1 MFPHYLSMKKQSF
14 IFLIFLSLALLPACT
29 VSKENKAKQVAR
41 TAMNQILVDFESY
54 QPVKT
59 TVDSAFVSVYT
70 DPVITKAAHELTDL
84 AAKRK
89 DVDADYDFARQ
100 SVSIWQDHWDAYS
113 REQHNQAIGELNE
126 FRSQLNDIDKDM
138 AEQKEIIRN
147 RAKEIKEGAF
157 YGWTIH
163 HRFRCKTADG
173 ETLTLNDAI
182 IVADSLMEN
191 IYGVFIVEG
200 DDKYEFDKLKRI
212 IDNVLDR

>member
-1 MFPHYLSMKKQSF
+1 
-14 IFLIFLSLALLPACT
+14 
-29 VSKENKAKQVAR
+29 
-41 TAMNQILVDFESY
+41 MNQILVDFESY

-70 DPVITKAAHELTDL
+70 DPVITEAAHELTDL

-113 REQHNQAIGELNE
+113 REQHNQAISELNE
-126 FRSQLNDIDKDM
+126 FRSQLNDIDEDM

-212 IDNVLDR
+212 IDNVLNR